1 MTTTENFNVAEFKGD
16 KETYG
21 RVHPCP
27 TCKKPMRRIDGRMGP
42 FWGCSDFRH
51 VGRPLTKSTVG
62 PALRSTP
69 ITAAPCARENS
80 CAPIKRRVNTG
91 FVVATTKVAKS
102 PSMTTK
108 ADRKK
113 RIAAKNADSYSLNEK
128 ARTGLFGAAA
138 VTQCARQAIQIL
150 RADPRYDFL
159 IFKIAEKNR
168 RCVKRSTHRCRQPM
182 GSIHV
187 AGYPV
192 NRAGKRTW
200 RSCHTLDCNT
210 RRCRATRFLAEQISS
225 LVAC

>member
-1 MTTTENFNVAEFKGD
+1 MGGSIPVPRAKNQCAESTDAWDLFGD
-16 KETYG
+16 AA
-21 RVHPCP
+21 
-27 TCKKPMRRIDGRMGP
+27 I
-42 FWGCSDFRH
+42 SRH

-80 CAPIKRRVNTG
+80 CAPIKRRVSTG
-91 FVVATTKVAKS
+91 FVVATIKVVKS

-113 RIAAKNADSYSLNEK
+113 RIAAKNADSYSLSEK

-138 VTQCARQAIQIL
+138 ATQCARQAIQIL

-168 RCVKRSTHRCRQPM
+168 RCVKRNTHWRRQPM

-225 LVAC
+225 LVAR